1 MIVSRNLSLQS
12 VTASVRRENLV
23 YFLLSL
29 VVTFVF
35 NWLELHYNWPKL
47 NEWALPI
54 TPFTILGGGITIF
67 LGFRTTTA
75 YGRWWEART
84 LWGGIVNQSRTLV
97 RQAITFSGKKGE
109 ILPFARD
116 IAYRQIALVNAI
128 RCHLR
133 QSDPIEAIQA
143 YLPAEEIE
151 SLRSHQNIPVAILQN
166 MGGLVQS
173 AYRDGLMDSIQMTSM
188 DSTLADLTDLLGG
201 CERIKNTPLPRQY
214 DVVPQL
220 TISLYSVLLPFG
232 LVSTLHWWTPIISG
246 LITFLFIAIDS
257 IGSNIEDPFENTIHD
272 TPMTALCRTIEI
284 NILQMIGA
292 KDIPEPIRP
301 MRGVIH

>member
-1 MIVSRNLSLQS
+1 MIVDPKLSLQS

-23 YFLLSL
+23 YLVLSL
-29 VVTFVF
+29 ALTIVF
-35 NWLELHYNWPKL
+35 NGLKLKYSWLKL

-97 RQAITFSGKKGE
+97 RQAIAFSGTAGS
-109 ILPFARD
+109 ISPFAQD

-128 RCHLR
+128 RAHLR
-133 QSDPIEAIQA
+133 QADVIEAITP
-143 YLPAEEIE
+143 YLPTEEIE
-151 SLRSHQNIPVAILQN
+151 SVRDHQNVPVALLLN
-166 MGGLVQS
+166 MEVMLQS
-173 AYRDGLMDSIQMTSM
+173 AYRDGLMDSIQMTSI
-188 DSTLADLTDLLGG
+188 DNTLSDLTDLLGG

-220 TISLYSVLLPFG
+220 TISLYAILLPFG
-232 LVSTLHWWTPIISG
+232 LVSTLHWWTPVISS

-257 IGSNIEDPFENTIHD
+257 IGRNIEDPFDNTVHD

-284 NILQMIGA
+284 NLLQMIGVKEVPPPVQA
-292 KDIPEPIRP
+292 R
-301 MRGVIH
+301 RGVIH